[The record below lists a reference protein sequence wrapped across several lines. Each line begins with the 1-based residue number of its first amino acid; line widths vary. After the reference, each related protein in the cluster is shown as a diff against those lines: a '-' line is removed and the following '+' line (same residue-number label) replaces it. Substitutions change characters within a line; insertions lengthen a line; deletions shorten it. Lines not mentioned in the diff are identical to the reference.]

1 MLSTAACS
9 RQDAGRAPDRTGA
22 HPDATRTQPA
32 ANFFHCQVW
41 FGSDQLQQPSLVR
54 IQQRTL
60 AADQLSRHRSGL
72 PPARNP
78 PIAELGTSNA
88 AAASWQDASC
98 LHRTHHPFTQIT
110 RIGLRHRCPPN
121 LIRRDSPISMPL
133 RIPSVSLPNSTQ
145 SDYAGYIRAS
155 PIHTKTP
162 RGCGNCFFSRGSGK
176 SSRLRRGSGTI
187 G

>member
-9 RQDAGRAPDRTGA
+9 RQDVGRAPDRTGA

-88 AAASWQDASC
+88 AAASWQALLPPLNAPPVHADHANRTSAS
-98 LHRTHHPFTQIT
+98 LSPESDPKRFAHQHAFENPLRFASEFNP
-110 RIGLRHRCPPN
+110 IGLCWIDEGVP
-121 LIRRDSPISMPL
+121 DSYE
-133 RIPSVSLPNSTQ
+133 
-145 SDYAGYIRAS
+145 DAAGVWEL
-155 PIHTKTP
+155 
-162 RGCGNCFFSRGSGK
+162 FFSRGSGK